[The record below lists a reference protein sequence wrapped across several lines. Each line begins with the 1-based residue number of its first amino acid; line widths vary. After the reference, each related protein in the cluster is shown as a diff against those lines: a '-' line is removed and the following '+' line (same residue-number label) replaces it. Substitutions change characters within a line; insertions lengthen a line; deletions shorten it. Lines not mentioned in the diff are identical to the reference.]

1 VSRRAGAREEAARG
15 AEGEVVN
22 VLELFA
28 GAGGAA
34 IGLKRAGM
42 DHLLCVEWNEAACR
56 TLEAA
61 ACARGE

>member
-1 VSRRAGAREEAARG
+1 
-15 AEGEVVN
+15 VN